1 MIIKQDDIE
10 IKSGLGIGH
19 LRWVLS
25 IYDDYCIANN
35 LQRKYGF
42 QFNYLP
48 ALTKEEEEA
57 EIVKQVEA
65 IQLLDWLRLWDVCT
79 QHLILGNVDRTTLFK
94 LPPSWTFENCLGFIG
109 CQFNNDNENYIEQL
123 KVRNNG

>member
-10 IKSGLGIGH
+10 IKSGLGTGH

-25 IYDDYCIANN
+25 IYDNYCIANN

-48 ALTKEEEEA
+48 ELTKEEEEL
-57 EIVKQVEA
+57 EIIRQVEA
-65 IQLLDWLRLWDVCT
+65 IQLLDWLRLWNVCVH
-79 QHLILGNVDRTTLFK
+79 HLITCNVDLDTLYK
-94 LPPSWTFENCLGFIG
+94 LPPSWTLDNCLGFIG

-123 KVRNNG
+123 KSRI